1 MSQQPQP
8 SPEHV
13 SSDDSQKSKDAA
25 ALPNRSSPRWL
36 VFLKPKVGI
45 PLAILLV
52 LVSIPLAYRSW
63 RISSLPPIDE
73 PFDVKAFLAETVTDE
88 ENAFVEY
95 RRAFAML
102 VDYSGPSN
110 VWDSY
115 HERMEGRWDDV
126 PSDFEPWFKANEST
140 LEMWLEGTKKPKG
153 CFTPRRKF
161 TIVPPDYPSDARTL
175 ARLAV
180 LKAGK
185 LTHDGN
191 VKESWELLHGAF
203 RFSLHVGQSDT
214 LIERLTAAGIQ
225 PLIHLGLCAWAHHP
239 KTTAA
244 DLERASDALSN
255 DYCTLTRPLS
265 VTLKTQYVIA
275 KPMVP
280 LVNQGIGVFHD
291 NSTVEFAYMFVI
303 GEPQFSELA
312 LKHVL
317 ANQLEG
323 VDDDLSTRPP
333 FVPGSNCLF
342 DLPLSASRPLS
353 GADLEKTMIP
363 VPAIDLLAGLPQLK
377 LIIAV
382 RDHESLRHSSLL
394 AVLAIERFV
403 RRNGRFPASLEEC
416 SQIVDSERF
425 SDPYQTANRPLI
437 FRANADYAVVYSLGT
452 DGVDDAYPVEPPDGN
467 QQSSIT
473 RLSHLGHTFEGYRIP
488 LWRPESDADVDEDD
502 SVVSDNVQD

>member
-8 SPEHV
+8 SPEHE
-13 SSDDSQKSKDAA
+13 SSDESQNSNDAA
-25 ALPNRSSPRWL
+25 ALPNRRAPRWL

-45 PLAILLV
+45 PLAIFLV

-126 PSDFEPWFKANEST
+126 PSDFEPWFKANKST
-140 LEMWLEGTKKPKG
+140 LEIWLEGTTKPKG

-161 TIVPPDYPSDARTL
+161 TVVPPDYPSDARTL

-185 LTHDGN
+185 LTHDGT

-214 LIERLTAAGIQ
+214 LIERLTGAGIQ
-225 PLIHLGLCAWAHHP
+225 P
-239 KTTAA
+239 
-244 DLERASDALSN
+244 
-255 DYCTLTRPLS
+255 
-265 VTLKTQYVIA
+265 
-275 KPMVP
+275 M
-280 LVNQGIGVFHD
+280 
-291 NSTVEFAYMFVI
+291 
-303 GEPQFSELA
+303 
-312 LKHVL
+312 
-317 ANQLEG
+317 
-323 VDDDLSTRPP
+323 
-333 FVPGSNCLF
+333 F
-342 DLPLSASRPLS
+342 DLKSSASRPLS
-353 GADLEKTMIP
+353 GVELEKTFTP
-363 VPAIDLLAGLPQLK
+363 VPAIDLLAGFPPLK
-377 LIIAV
+377 LTIAA
-382 RDHESLRHSSLL
+382 RDHEFLRHSAIL

-467 QQSSIT
+467 QQSSVT
-473 RLSHLGHTFEGYRIP
+473 RLSHLGQTFEGYRIP